1 MNLLRIIL
9 VSMIA
14 SMPAAMNAAAPEAV
28 DPFELTIDENLLP
41 PKTGNKQR
49 EALRQRMNSVYNE
62 LSRLKFQVSK
72 SHDGLVVTASIPCS
86 RLFAPND
93 CSAIMPQAEEL
104 LKPFLDYANN
114 TAGYKGFDT
123 I

>member
-62 LSRLKFQVSK
+62 LNRLKFQVSK

-104 LKPFLDYANN
+104 LDRKSTRLNSSH
-114 TAGYKGFDT
+114 
-123 I
+123 

>member
-41 PKTGNKQR
+41 PTKN
-49 EALRQRMNSVYNE
+49 
-62 LSRLKFQVSK
+62 
-72 SHDGLVVTASIPCS
+72 
-86 RLFAPND
+86 
-93 CSAIMPQAEEL
+93 
-104 LKPFLDYANN
+104 
-114 TAGYKGFDT
+114 
-123 I
+123 